1 MTFGQRILGD
11 GSLFR
16 NAEMIVG
23 SPRSRVN
30 LHDFVKLICLNVRT
44 TPKLIGAIRCFAEHC
59 DRGFRDEVV

>member
-16 NAEMIVG
+16 NAE
-23 SPRSRVN
+23 
-30 LHDFVKLICLNVRT
+30 ICWLTSIPGQPSQLCETHLPQCAN

>member
-30 LHDFVKLICLNVRT
+30 LRNFVKLICLNVR
-44 TPKLIGAIRCFAEHC
+44 IR
-59 DRGFRDEVV
+59 RN